1 MNLKKYR
8 KIVAEYTSSFSELET
23 RRKKPKVVT
32 QKTIE
37 KIIINKKEYILNQTR
52 NFSIWEEKIIKTIE
66 NSGFKTERKFFKFP
80 LKIEGKMFL
89 YIPDLLI
96 RDLFVN
102 RKKVIVEAHEKI
114 TESDIKKYRKFQSL
128 HGAAYHLVMI
138 VSSRDLR
145 EWNIYDKKEGIFHEI
160 WTSKDVD
167 VMISKLQRKQKE
179 CKKIDSAFGT
189 HVCPSCGKSAT
200 GREETKTE
208 FGFRKKRNGQLYTQS
223 LCYDCRN
230 KHAKRTRKRVRN

>member
-23 RRKKPKVVT
+23 HRKKSKAVT
-32 QKTIE
+32 QKIIE
-37 KIIINKKEYILNQTR
+37 KIIINKKEYVLNQTR
-52 NFSIWEEKIIKTIE
+52 NFSVWEEKIIKIIE

-80 LKIEGKMFL
+80 LKIDGKMFL

-96 RDLFVN
+96 KDLFVN

-160 WTSKDVD
+160 WIPKDVD
-167 VMISKLQRKQKE
+167 VMISKLRIKQKE
-179 CKKIDSAFGT
+179 SKKIDLAFGT
-189 HVCPSCGKSAT
+189 HICPSCGISAT
-200 GREETKTE
+200 GREETKIE
-208 FGFRKKRNGQLYTQS
+208 FGFRKKKNGELFTQS
-223 LCYDCRN
+223 LCYNCRK
-230 KHAKRTRKRVRN
+230 KHAKRRRRN